1 MTLTF
6 TEREMELLK
15 NGMLCANGRID
26 IDMEKFA
33 EMSGLPAASA
43 RAAWNKLLRKI
54 TAKKDTGG
62 NNDEEGKPKKAPK
75 GQKAASTPTT
85 PKSGKKGGRGK
96 KTKRDEDAGDA
107 AEENE
112 SPSVKRTKVEAEEDT
127 DDAVVKGEPDE

>member
-33 EMSGLPAASA
+33 VMSGLPPASA
-43 RAAWNKLLRKI
+43 RASWNKLLRKI
-54 TAKKDTGG
+54 TAKKDTRYTQ
-62 NNDEEGKPKKAPK
+62 ESSEGK
-75 GQKAASTPTT
+75 KAAANTPAT

-96 KTKRDEDAGDA
+96 KAKRDEDAEDGAQED
-107 AEENE
+107 E
-112 SPSVKRTKVEAEEDT
+112 SPSPKRTKVEVEEEA
-127 DDAVVKGEPDE
+127 DDAVVKGEPEE